1 MMPLR
6 RLLRLVLPL
15 LLLVFLLV
23 LAAPALAVPALWTA
37 SNGRQTLT
45 LYGTIH
51 ALPPGKA
58 WLTPAARRALAGTN
72 SMVVEMVPH
81 NAPGGTAELV
91 QQIGMLPAPVPI
103 RDRLPDELKPR
114 LDAVVKASNL
124 PLAQL
129 DRMKSWL
136 AALSL
141 VQLEMLVAGI
151 DPAAGVDVALIARAR
166 EGGKRLIGL
175 ETPRGQLELFNS
187 LPEAEQR
194 LLLASAVT
202 DIGQSAAMMRALV
215 DTWLA
220 GDVERIRRD
229 FDDSGL
235 SPELERRLL
244 RDRNVAWADF
254 LHGGKAPGRRV
265 FVAVGAAHMAGPD
278 GLIALLKARGFKVRR
293 IE

>member
-81 NAPGGTAELV
+81 NTPGGTAELV

-103 RDRLPDELKPR
+103 RDRLSDELKPR

-124 PLAQL
+124 PLAKL

-202 DIGQSAAMMRALV
+202 EIGQSAAMMRALV